1 MRLIDRPSLP
11 PVVAFLANALAVL
24 TGLLLVA
31 SPLRAQTVDLGE
43 DAKYAAIVVDAASGE
58 VLYARRAD
66 SPRYPASITK
76 VMTLYMAFEALAQG
90 TLSPNDIVT
99 VSANAQAQ
107 SPMKLGLG
115 TGATLTVDEAMK
127 AIAVYSAND
136 IAVAL
141 AEKIGGTEQRFSAL
155 MTLKAQE
162 LGMSQTRFVNASGLP
177 NSRQLSSA
185 RDLAI
190 LARAVMRDYP
200 QYYEYFNVRHW
211 AFRGRTYV
219 NHNPLLAIPGVD
231 GMKTG
236 FTNASGY
243 NLAASMVRNENRLIV
258 VMLGGRNKEQ
268 RREHVAAL
276 LNTGFD
282 VINRR
287 QRGEQIAVA
296 QTRIEQ
302 AVLRRTPVDSSAPT
316 TTLAM
321 NSAPVPY
328 TILAARSPS
337 PQTSLRGASDP
348 SDNAAVRLKATA
360 EAPAL
365 AQALSGTQPL
375 AQSPKAEA
383 KPTLKPALST
393 TDKVSPRKKNPDAV
407 WLVQVGAFKQETL
420 AKDWLKDIGK
430 RFRSQ
435 LAEAEAK
442 ITKGDGWYRARY
454 VGLTQAEA
462 KETCQAM
469 SARRLDCV
477 VLKS

>member
-1 MRLIDRPSLP
+1 MRLIDRPSLTF
-11 PVVAFLANALAVL
+11 VVA
-24 TGLLLVA
+24 LLLTALMSLSGLMLAA

-90 TLSPNDIVT
+90 TLSPDDIVT

-185 RDLAI
+185 RDIAI

-211 AFRGRTYV
+211 VFRGRTYV

-243 NLAASMVRNENRLIV
+243 NLAASMVRDNHRLIV
-258 VMLGGRNKEQ
+258 IMLGGRNKEQ

-302 AVLRRTPVDSSAPT
+302 AVLRRTPVDTASA
-316 TTLAM
+316 
-321 NSAPVPY
+321 S
-328 TILAARSPS
+328 
-337 PQTSLRGASDP
+337 TSWR
-348 SDNAAVRLKATA
+348 
-360 EAPAL
+360 
-365 AQALSGTQPL
+365 
-375 AQSPKAEA
+375 
-383 KPTLKPALST
+383 
-393 TDKVSPRKKNPDAV
+393 
-407 WLVQVGAFKQETL
+407 
-420 AKDWLKDIGK
+420 
-430 RFRSQ
+430 
-435 LAEAEAK
+435 
-442 ITKGDGWYRARY
+442 
-454 VGLTQAEA
+454 
-462 KETCQAM
+462 
-469 SARRLDCV
+469 
-477 VLKS
+477 